1 MAKWGMAA
9 WLPKQTGD
17 DKMELYQEQTT
28 NKEELVITIV
38 GAGGI
43 GSNLFPHL
51 ARALSAGELIEN
63 INPIR
68 LRIIDGDV
76 VEQGNLQHQNFSVDD
91 INTFKTDSI
100 VNPLKYLENQFLRI
114 ESITENV
121 RGPTYIA
128 DSDLVIVAVDSM
140 LVRRL
145 VHRYADYWLD
155 LRCQGDGYIALDYR
169 MDPVDITKLTPL
181 NDESA
186 SCQLPG
192 AIESGN
198 IQFGHLL
205 AGAHGS
211 QWVIQFLRIISGED
225 TASLPSPQTANISF
239 GTLGRFELNSQII
252 DSRSEIQPTLHDQ
265 ETIESLVRSGDFD
278 SLPIRETLAHF
289 ATQKDWK
296 NLWDIADLLGRE
308 VSVLFDSEDK
318 VWVDVGTSGQVRL
331 APPEGAI
338 IPFKLWIHTHPWDAY
353 WSSTDLDS
361 LLLFSGILNEAIVL
375 GNDHFKR
382 TVHRQ
387 ERVPKPLELGSVLE
401 NWTDE
406 ELTYYNQKE
415 VVVDGS

>member
-1 MAKWGMAA
+1 MAA
-9 WLPKQTGD
+9 WLPKHTGD
-17 DKMELYQEQTT
+17 DKMKLYQEQTT
-28 NKEELVITIV
+28 NEEELVITIV

-43 GSNLFPHL
+43 GSNLLPHL

-63 INPIR
+63 IGPVRI
-68 LRIIDGDV
+68 RIIDGDE
-76 VEQGNLQHQNFSVDD
+76 VEEGNLQHQNFT
-91 INTFKTDSI
+91 INDVNSFKTDSI
-100 VNPLKYLENQFLRI
+100 VNLLKHLESQFLRI

-121 RGPTYIA
+121 RDPMYIV

-155 LRCQGDGYIALDYR
+155 LRCQGDGYVALDYR
-169 MDPVDITKLTPL
+169 IDPVDVTKLTPL
-181 NDESA
+181 DSESA
-186 SCQLPG
+186 SCQLPD

-211 QWVIQFLRIISGED
+211 QWAIQFLRIIAGEV

-239 GTLGRFELNSQII
+239 GTLGRFELNPQTI
-252 DSRSEIQPTLHDQ
+252 DPRSEIQPTLHDE
-265 ETIESLVRSGDFD
+265 ETIELLVRSGDFD
-278 SLPIRETLAHF
+278 SLPIRETLAYF
-289 ATQKDWK
+289 ATQKAWK
-296 NLWDIADLLGRE
+296 NLWNLADLLRRE

-331 APPEGAI
+331 APPERAI

-353 WSSTDLDS
+353 WSSTDLNS
-361 LLLFSGILNEAIVL
+361 LMQFSGILNEAIVL

-382 TVHRQ
+382 TIHSQ
-387 ERVPKPLELGSVLE
+387 EKAPTPLEFGSALE

-406 ELTYYNQKE
+406 ELTYYDQKE
-415 VVVDGS
+415 MIANEF

>member
-1 MAKWGMAA
+1 MAA
-9 WLPKQTGD
+9 WLPKHTGD
-17 DKMELYQEQTT
+17 DKMKLYQEQTT
-28 NKEELVITIV
+28 NEEELVITIV

-43 GSNLFPHL
+43 GSNLLPHL

-63 INPIR
+63 IGPVRI
-68 LRIIDGDV
+68 RIIDGDE
-76 VEQGNLQHQNFSVDD
+76 VEEGNLLHQNFT
-91 INTFKTDSI
+91 INDVNSFKTDSI
-100 VNPLKYLENQFLRI
+100 VNPLKHLESQFLRI
-114 ESITENV
+114 ESITDNV
-121 RGPTYIA
+121 RDPMYIV

-169 MDPVDITKLTPL
+169 IDPVDVTKLTPL
-181 NDESA
+181 DSESA
-186 SCQLPG
+186 SCQLPD

-211 QWVIQFLRIISGED
+211 QWAIQFLRIIAGEV

-239 GTLGRFELNSQII
+239 GTLGRFELNPQTI
-252 DSRSEIQPTLHDQ
+252 DPRSEIQPTLHDE
-265 ETIESLVRSGDFD
+265 ETIELLLRSGDFD
-278 SLPIRETLAHF
+278 SLPIRETLAYF

-296 NLWDIADLLGRE
+296 NLWNLADLLRRE

-361 LLLFSGILNEAIVL
+361 LMQFSGILKQAIVL

-382 TVHRQ
+382 TIHTQ
-387 ERVPKPLELGSVLE
+387 EKVPKPLELGSALE

-406 ELTYYNQKE
+406 ELTYYNRKE
-415 VVVDGS
+415 IVANES

>member
-1 MAKWGMAA
+1 MAA
-9 WLPKQTGD
+9 WLPKHTGD
-17 DKMELYQEQTT
+17 DKMKLYQEQTT
-28 NKEELVITIV
+28 NEEELVITIV

-43 GSNLFPHL
+43 GSNLLPHL

-63 INPIR
+63 IGPVRI
-68 LRIIDGDV
+68 RIIDGDE
-76 VEQGNLQHQNFSVDD
+76 VEEGNLQHQNFT
-91 INTFKTDSI
+91 INDVNSFKTDSI
-100 VNPLKYLENQFLRI
+100 VNLLKHLESQFLRI

-121 RGPTYIA
+121 RDPMYIV

-169 MDPVDITKLTPL
+169 IDPVDVTKLTPL
-181 NDESA
+181 DSESA

-198 IQFGHLL
+198 IQFGHLI

-211 QWVIQFLRIISGED
+211 QWAIQFLRIIAGEV

-239 GTLGRFELNSQII
+239 GTLGRFELNPQTI
-252 DSRSEIQPTLHDQ
+252 DPRSEIQPTLHDE
-265 ETIESLVRSGDFD
+265 ETIELLVRSGDFD
-278 SLPIRETLAHF
+278 SLPIRETLAYF
-289 ATQKDWK
+289 ATQKAWK
-296 NLWDIADLLGRE
+296 NLWNLADLLRRE

-331 APPEGAI
+331 APPERAI

-353 WSSTDLDS
+353 WSSTDLNS
-361 LLLFSGILNEAIVL
+361 LMQFSGILNEAIVL

-382 TVHRQ
+382 TIHSQ
-387 ERVPKPLELGSVLE
+387 EKAPTPLEFGSALE

-406 ELTYYNQKE
+406 ELTYYDQKE
-415 VVVDGS
+415 MIANEF

>member
-1 MAKWGMAA
+1 MAA
-9 WLPKQTGD
+9 WLPKHTGD
-17 DKMELYQEQTT
+17 DKMKLYQEQTT
-28 NKEELVITIV
+28 NEEELVITIV

-43 GSNLFPHL
+43 GSNLLPHL

-63 INPIR
+63 IGPVRI
-68 LRIIDGDV
+68 RIIDGDI
-76 VEQGNLQHQNFSVDD
+76 VEHGNLQHQNFTTNDVTS
-91 INTFKTDSI
+91 FKTDSI
-100 VNPLKYLENQFLRI
+100 VNSLKHLESQFLQI
-114 ESITENV
+114 ESITENI
-121 RGPTYIA
+121 RGPMHIV

-145 VHRYADYWLD
+145 VHRYVDYWLD

-169 MDPVDITKLTPL
+169 IDPVDVTKLTPL
-181 NDESA
+181 DSESA
-186 SCQLPG
+186 SCQIPG

-211 QWVIQFLRIISGED
+211 QWVIQFLRIIAGEVA
-225 TASLPSPQTANISF
+225 ASLPAPQTANISF
-239 GTLGRFELNSQII
+239 GTLGRFELNLQTI
-252 DSRSEIQPTLHDQ
+252 DPRLEIQPTLHDE

-278 SLPIRETLAHF
+278 SLPIRETLAHY
-289 ATQKDWK
+289 ATQKDWS
-296 NLWDIADLLGRE
+296 NLWNLADLLRRE

-353 WSSTDLDS
+353 WSSTDLNS
-361 LLLFSGILNEAIVL
+361 LMQFSGILNEAIVL

-382 TVHRQ
+382 TIYSQ
-387 ERVPKPLELGSVLE
+387 EKVPTPLELGSALE

>member
-1 MAKWGMAA
+1 MKLYEENM
-9 WLPKQTGD
+9 KNYD
-17 DKMELYQEQTT
+17 EL
-28 NKEELVITIV
+28 LVTII

-43 GSNLFPHL
+43 GSNLLPHL
-51 ARALSAGELIEN
+51 TRALSSGELIEN
-63 INPIR
+63 IGPVRI
-68 LRIIDGDV
+68 RIIDGDI
-76 VEQGNLQHQNFSVDD
+76 VEQGNLQHQNFTTNDVNS
-91 INTFKTDSI
+91 FKTDSI
-100 VNPLKYLENQFLRI
+100 VNPLKHLESQILQI
-114 ESITENV
+114 EGITENV
-121 RGPTYIA
+121 RGPIHIV

-169 MDPVDITKLTPL
+169 IDPVDVTKLTPL
-181 NDESA
+181 DAESA

-211 QWVIQFLRIISGED
+211 QWVIQFLRIIAGEV
-225 TASLPSPQTANISF
+225 TASLPAPQTANISF
-239 GTLGRFELNSQII
+239 GTLGRFELNSQNI
-252 DSRSEIQPTLHDQ
+252 DPRSEIQPTLHDE
-265 ETIESLVRSGDFD
+265 ETIESLIRSGDFD
-278 SLPIRETLAHF
+278 SLPIRETLAHY
-289 ATQKDWK
+289 ATQKDWQ
-296 NLWDIADLLGRE
+296 NLWNLADLLRRE

-382 TVHRQ
+382 TIHSQ
-387 ERVPKPLELGSVLE
+387 KKVPTPLELGSALE

-415 VVVDGS
+415 IVTNES

>member
-1 MAKWGMAA
+1 MAA
-9 WLPKQTGD
+9 WLPKHTGD
-17 DKMELYQEQTT
+17 DKMKLYQEQTT
-28 NKEELVITIV
+28 NEEELVITIV

-43 GSNLFPHL
+43 GSNLLPHL

-63 INPIR
+63 IGPVRI
-68 LRIIDGDV
+68 RIIDGDE
-76 VEQGNLQHQNFSVDD
+76 VEEGNLQHQNFTTNDVNS
-91 INTFKTDSI
+91 FKTDSI
-100 VNPLKYLENQFLRI
+100 VNSLQHLESQFLRI

-121 RGPTYIA
+121 RGPMYIV

-169 MDPVDITKLTPL
+169 IDPVDVTKLTPL
-181 NDESA
+181 DSESA

-198 IQFGHLL
+198 IQFGHLI

-211 QWVIQFLRIISGED
+211 QWAIQFLRIIAGEV

-239 GTLGRFELNSQII
+239 GTLGRFELNPQTI
-252 DSRSEIQPTLHDQ
+252 DPRSEIQPTLHDE
-265 ETIESLVRSGDFD
+265 ETIELLLRSGDFD
-278 SLPIRETLAHF
+278 SLPIRETLAYF
-289 ATQKDWK
+289 ATQKAWK
-296 NLWDIADLLGRE
+296 NLWNLADLLRRE

-331 APPEGAI
+331 APPERAI

-353 WSSTDLDS
+353 WSSTDLNS
-361 LLLFSGILNEAIVL
+361 LMQFSGILNEAIVL

-382 TVHRQ
+382 TIHSQ
-387 ERVPKPLELGSVLE
+387 EKAPTPLEFGSALE

-406 ELTYYNQKE
+406 ELTYYDQKE
-415 VVVDGS
+415 MIANEF

>member
-1 MAKWGMAA
+1 MKLYEENM
-9 WLPKQTGD
+9 KNYD
-17 DKMELYQEQTT
+17 EL
-28 NKEELVITIV
+28 LVTII

-43 GSNLFPHL
+43 GSNLLPHL

-63 INPIR
+63 IGSVRI
-68 LRIIDGDV
+68 RIIDGDI
-76 VEQGNLQHQNFSVDD
+76 VEQGNLQHQNFTTNDVTS
-91 INTFKTDSI
+91 FKTDSI
-100 VNPLKYLENQFLRI
+100 VNPLKHLESQILQI
-114 ESITENV
+114 EGITENV
-121 RGPTYIA
+121 RGPIHIV

-169 MDPVDITKLTPL
+169 IDPVDITKLTPL
-181 NDESA
+181 DAESA

-211 QWVIQFLRIISGED
+211 QWAIQFLRIIAGEVA
-225 TASLPSPQTANISF
+225 ASLPAPQTANISF
-239 GTLGRFELNSQII
+239 GTLGRFELNSQNI
-252 DSRSEIQPTLHDQ
+252 DPRSEIQPTLHDE

-278 SLPIRETLAHF
+278 SLPIRETLAHY
-289 ATQKDWK
+289 ATQKDWQ
-296 NLWDIADLLGRE
+296 NLWNLADLLRRE

-353 WSSTDLDS
+353 WSSTDLNS
-361 LLLFSGILNEAIVL
+361 LMQFSGILNEAIVL

-382 TVHRQ
+382 TIHSQKKVQ
-387 ERVPKPLELGSVLE
+387 TPLESGSALE

-415 VVVDGS
+415 IVANES

>member
-1 MAKWGMAA
+1 MK
-9 WLPKQTGD
+9 
-17 DKMELYQEQTT
+17 LY
-28 NKEELVITIV
+28 EENMPNYDEVVVTII

-43 GSNLFPHL
+43 GSNLLPHL
-51 ARALSAGELIEN
+51 TRALSAGELIEN
-63 INPIR
+63 IGPIR
-68 LRIIDGDV
+68 VRIIDGDI
-76 VEQGNLQHQNFSVDD
+76 VEQGNLQHQNYSADD
-91 INTFKTDSI
+91 INLFKTHSI
-100 VNPLKYLENQFLRI
+100 VNPLKHFENQFLRI

-121 RGPTYIA
+121 RGPMYIV

-145 VHRYADYWLD
+145 VHRYADFWLD

-169 MDPVDITKLTPL
+169 IDPVDVTKLTPL
-181 NDESA
+181 NGESA

-192 AIESGN
+192 AIETGN

-211 QWVIQFLRIISGED
+211 QWALQFLRIIAGEA

-239 GTLGRFELNSQII
+239 GTLGRFELNPQTI
-252 DSRSEIQPTLHDQ
+252 DPRSEIQPTLHDE
-265 ETIESLVRSGDFD
+265 ETIDLLVRSGDFD

-296 NLWDIADLLGRE
+296 NLWNLAYSLGRE

-318 VWVDVGTSGQVRL
+318 VWVDVGTYGQVRL

-361 LLLFSGILNEAIVL
+361 LMQFSGILNEAIVL

-382 TVHRQ
+382 TIHCQ
-387 ERVPKPLELGSVLE
+387 NKAPTPLESGSALE

-415 VVVDGS
+415 IVVDGS

>member
-1 MAKWGMAA
+1 MAA
-9 WLPKQTGD
+9 WLPKHTGD
-17 DKMELYQEQTT
+17 DKMKLYQEQTT
-28 NKEELVITIV
+28 NEEELVITIV

-43 GSNLFPHL
+43 GSNLLPHL

-63 INPIR
+63 IGPVRI
-68 LRIIDGDV
+68 RIIDGDL
-76 VEQGNLQHQNFSVDD
+76 VEQGNLQHQNFTTNDVTS
-91 INTFKTDSI
+91 FKTDSI
-100 VNPLKYLENQFLRI
+100 VNPLKHLENQFLQI

-121 RGPTYIA
+121 RGPMHIV

-140 LVRRL
+140 LIRRL

-169 MDPVDITKLTPL
+169 IDPVDVTKLTPL
-181 NDESA
+181 DSESA

-211 QWVIQFLRIISGED
+211 QWAIQFLRIIAGEVA
-225 TASLPSPQTANISF
+225 ASLPAPQTANISF
-239 GTLGRFELNSQII
+239 GTLGRFELNSQNI
-252 DSRSEIQPTLHDQ
+252 DPRSEIHPTLHDE

-278 SLPIRETLAHF
+278 SLPIRESLAYF
-289 ATQKDWK
+289 ATQKDWM
-296 NLWDIADLLGRE
+296 NLLNLADFLRRE

-353 WSSTDLDS
+353 WSSTDLNS
-361 LLLFSGILNEAIVL
+361 LMQFSGILNEAIVL

-382 TVHRQ
+382 TIHSQ
-387 ERVPKPLELGSVLE
+387 EKVPKPLELGSTLE

-415 VVVDGS
+415 MVVNES

>member
-1 MAKWGMAA
+1 MAA
-9 WLPKQTGD
+9 WLPKHTGD
-17 DKMELYQEQTT
+17 DKMKLYQEQTT
-28 NKEELVITIV
+28 NEEELVITIV

-43 GSNLFPHL
+43 GSNLLPHL

-63 INPIR
+63 IGPVRI
-68 LRIIDGDV
+68 RIIDGDE
-76 VEQGNLQHQNFSVDD
+76 VEEGNLQHQNFT
-91 INTFKTDSI
+91 INDVNSFKTDSI
-100 VNPLKYLENQFLRI
+100 VNPLKHLESQFLRI

-121 RGPTYIA
+121 RDPMYIV

-155 LRCQGDGYIALDYR
+155 LRCQGDGYVALDYR
-169 MDPVDITKLTPL
+169 IDPVDVTKLTPL
-181 NDESA
+181 DSESA

-211 QWVIQFLRIISGED
+211 QWAIQFLRIIAGEV

-239 GTLGRFELNSQII
+239 GTLGRFELNPQTI
-252 DSRSEIQPTLHDQ
+252 DPRSEIQPTLHDE
-265 ETIESLVRSGDFD
+265 ETIELLLRSGDFD
-278 SLPIRETLAHF
+278 SLPIRETLAYF
-289 ATQKDWK
+289 ATQKAWK
-296 NLWDIADLLGRE
+296 NLWNLADLLRRE

-331 APPEGAI
+331 APPERAI

-353 WSSTDLDS
+353 WSSTDLNS
-361 LLLFSGILNEAIVL
+361 LMQFSGILNEAIVL

-382 TVHRQ
+382 TIHSQ
-387 ERVPKPLELGSVLE
+387 EKAPTPLEFGSALE

-406 ELTYYNQKE
+406 ELTYYDQKE
-415 VVVDGS
+415 MVANEF

>member
-1 MAKWGMAA
+1 MAA
-9 WLPKQTGD
+9 WLPKHTGD
-17 DKMELYQEQTT
+17 DKMKLYQEQTT

-43 GSNLFPHL
+43 GSNLIPHL

-63 INPIR
+63 IAPVR

-76 VEQGNLQHQNFSVDD
+76 VEQGNLQHQNFSAND
-91 INTFKTDSI
+91 INLFKTDSI
-100 VNPLKYLENQFLRI
+100 VNPLKHLESQVLRI
-114 ESITENV
+114 ESVTENV
-121 RGPTYIA
+121 RGPMYIA

-155 LRCQGDGYIALDYR
+155 LRCQGDGYIAIDYR
-169 MDPVDITKLTPL
+169 IDPVDVTKLTPL
-181 NDESA
+181 NGESA
-186 SCQLPG
+186 SCQLPD

-211 QWVIQFLRIISGED
+211 QWAIQFLRIISGEE
-225 TASLPSPQTANISF
+225 TASLPAPQTANISF
-239 GTLGRFELNSQII
+239 GTLGRFELNPQII
-252 DSRSEIQPTLHDQ
+252 DSRSEIQPTLHDK

-382 TVHRQ
+382 TIHSQ
-387 ERVPKPLELGSVLE
+387 EKVPTPLELGSALE

-415 VVVDGS
+415 ILANES

>member
-1 MAKWGMAA
+1 MAA
-9 WLPKQTGD
+9 WLPKHTGD
-17 DKMELYQEQTT
+17 DKMKLYQEQTT
-28 NKEELVITIV
+28 NEEELVITIV

-43 GSNLFPHL
+43 GSNLLPHL

-63 INPIR
+63 IGPVRI
-68 LRIIDGDV
+68 RIIDGDE
-76 VEQGNLQHQNFSVDD
+76 VEEGNLQHQNFT
-91 INTFKTDSI
+91 INDVNSFKTDSI
-100 VNPLKYLENQFLRI
+100 VNPLKHLESQFLRI

-121 RGPTYIA
+121 RDPMYIV

-169 MDPVDITKLTPL
+169 IDPVDVTKLTPL
-181 NDESA
+181 DSESA

-198 IQFGHLL
+198 IQFGHLI

-211 QWVIQFLRIISGED
+211 QWAIQFLRIIAGEV

-239 GTLGRFELNSQII
+239 GTLGRFELNPQTI
-252 DSRSEIQPTLHDQ
+252 DPRSEIQPTLHDE
-265 ETIESLVRSGDFD
+265 ETIELLVRSGDFD
-278 SLPIRETLAHF
+278 SLPIRETLAYF
-289 ATQKDWK
+289 ATQKAWK
-296 NLWDIADLLGRE
+296 NLWNLADLLRRE

-331 APPEGAI
+331 APPERAI

-353 WSSTDLDS
+353 WSSTDLNS
-361 LLLFSGILNEAIVL
+361 LMQFSGILNEAIVL

-382 TVHRQ
+382 TIHSQ
-387 ERVPKPLELGSVLE
+387 EKAPTPLEFGSALE

-406 ELTYYNQKE
+406 ELTYYDQKE
-415 VVVDGS
+415 MVANEF

>member
-1 MAKWGMAA
+1 MAA
-9 WLPKQTGD
+9 WLPKHTGD
-17 DKMELYQEQTT
+17 DKMKLYQEQTT
-28 NKEELVITIV
+28 NEEELVITIV

-43 GSNLFPHL
+43 GSNLLPHL

-63 INPIR
+63 IGPVRI
-68 LRIIDGDV
+68 RIIDGDE
-76 VEQGNLQHQNFSVDD
+76 VEEGNLQHQNFT
-91 INTFKTDSI
+91 INDVNSFKTDSI
-100 VNPLKYLENQFLRI
+100 VNPLKHLESQFLRI

-121 RGPTYIA
+121 RDPMYIV

-169 MDPVDITKLTPL
+169 IDPVDVTKLTPL
-181 NDESA
+181 DSESA

-198 IQFGHLL
+198 IQFGHLI

-211 QWVIQFLRIISGED
+211 QWAIQFLRIIAGEV

-239 GTLGRFELNSQII
+239 GTLGRFELNPQTI
-252 DSRSEIQPTLHDQ
+252 DPRSEIQPTLHDE
-265 ETIESLVRSGDFD
+265 ETIELLVRSGDFD
-278 SLPIRETLAHF
+278 SLPIRETLAYF
-289 ATQKDWK
+289 ATQKAWK
-296 NLWDIADLLGRE
+296 NLWNLADLLRRE

-331 APPEGAI
+331 APPERAI

-353 WSSTDLDS
+353 WSSTDLNS
-361 LLLFSGILNEAIVL
+361 LMQFSGILNEAIVL

-382 TVHRQ
+382 TIHSQ
-387 ERVPKPLELGSVLE
+387 EKAPTPLEFGSALE

-406 ELTYYNQKE
+406 ELTYYDQKE
-415 VVVDGS
+415 MIANEF

>member
-1 MAKWGMAA
+1 MAKWGMAV
-9 WLPKQTGD
+9 WLPKQTGE

-43 GSNLFPHL
+43 GSNLLPHL

-76 VEQGNLQHQNFSVDD
+76 VEQVNLQHQNFSVGD

-100 VNPLKYLENQFLRI
+100 VNPLKHLESRFLRI

-121 RGPTYIA
+121 RDPMYIA
-128 DSDLVIVAVDSM
+128 DSGLVIAAVDSM

-145 VHRYADYWLD
+145 VHRYANYWLD

-169 MDPVDITKLTPL
+169 MDPVEVTKLTPL
-181 NDESA
+181 NGESA

-211 QWVIQFLRIISGED
+211 QWVIQFLRIIAGEV
-225 TASLPSPQTANISF
+225 TASLPAPQTANISF
-239 GTLGRFELNSQII
+239 GTLGRFELNSQNI
-252 DSRSEIQPTLHDQ
+252 DPRSEIQPTLHDE

-278 SLPIRETLAHF
+278 SLPIRETLAHY
-289 ATQKDWK
+289 ATQKDWQ
-296 NLWDIADLLGRE
+296 NLWNLADLLRRE

-382 TVHRQ
+382 TIHSQ
-387 ERVPKPLELGSVLE
+387 EKVPTPLELGSALE

-415 VVVDGS
+415 ILANES

>member
-1 MAKWGMAA
+1 MAA
-9 WLPKQTGD
+9 WLPKHTGD
-17 DKMELYQEQTT
+17 DKMKLYQEQIT
-28 NKEELVITIV
+28 NEEELVITIV

-43 GSNLFPHL
+43 GSNLLPHL

-63 INPIR
+63 IGPVRI
-68 LRIIDGDV
+68 RIIDGDL
-76 VEQGNLQHQNFSVDD
+76 VEQGNLQHQNFTTNDVTS
-91 INTFKTDSI
+91 FKTDSI
-100 VNPLKYLENQFLRI
+100 VNPLKHLENQFLQI

-121 RGPTYIA
+121 RGPMHIV

-140 LVRRL
+140 LIRRL

-169 MDPVDITKLTPL
+169 IDPVDVTKLTPL
-181 NDESA
+181 DSESA

-211 QWVIQFLRIISGED
+211 QWAIQFLRIIAGEVA
-225 TASLPSPQTANISF
+225 ASLPAPQTANISF
-239 GTLGRFELNSQII
+239 GTLGRFELNSQNI
-252 DSRSEIQPTLHDQ
+252 DPRSEIQPTLHDE

-278 SLPIRETLAHF
+278 SLPIRETLAYF
-289 ATQKDWK
+289 ATQKDWM
-296 NLWDIADLLGRE
+296 NLWNLADFLRRE

-353 WSSTDLDS
+353 WSSTDLNS
-361 LLLFSGILNEAIVL
+361 LMQFSGILNKAIVL

-382 TVHRQ
+382 TIHSP
-387 ERVPKPLELGSVLE
+387 EKAPKPLELGSALE

-406 ELTYYNQKE
+406 ELTYYNQKG

>member
-1 MAKWGMAA
+1 MAA
-9 WLPKQTGD
+9 WLPKHTGD
-17 DKMELYQEQTT
+17 DKMKLYQEQTT
-28 NKEELVITIV
+28 NEEELVITIV

-43 GSNLFPHL
+43 GSNLLPHL

-63 INPIR
+63 IGPVRI
-68 LRIIDGDV
+68 RIIDGDE
-76 VEQGNLQHQNFSVDD
+76 VEEGNLQHQNFT
-91 INTFKTDSI
+91 INDVNSFKTDSI
-100 VNPLKYLENQFLRI
+100 VNPLKHLESQFLRI

-121 RGPTYIA
+121 RDPMYIV

-169 MDPVDITKLTPL
+169 IDPVDVTKLTPL
-181 NDESA
+181 DSESA

-198 IQFGHLL
+198 IQYGHLI

-211 QWVIQFLRIISGED
+211 QWAIQFLRIIAGEV

-239 GTLGRFELNSQII
+239 GTLGRFELNPQTI
-252 DSRSEIQPTLHDQ
+252 DPRSEIQPTLHDE
-265 ETIESLVRSGDFD
+265 ETIELLVRSGDFD
-278 SLPIRETLAHF
+278 SLPIRETLAYF

-296 NLWDIADLLGRE
+296 NLWNLADLLRRE

-331 APPEGAI
+331 APPERAI

-353 WSSTDLDS
+353 WSSTDLNS
-361 LLLFSGILNEAIVL
+361 LMQFSGILNEAIVL

-382 TVHRQ
+382 TIHSQ
-387 ERVPKPLELGSVLE
+387 EKAPTPLELGSALE
-401 NWTDE
+401 KWTDE
-406 ELTYYNQKE
+406 ELTYYNHQE
-415 VVVDGS
+415 VIVDGS

>member
-1 MAKWGMAA
+1 MAA
-9 WLPKQTGD
+9 WLPKHTGD
-17 DKMELYQEQTT
+17 DKMKLYQEQTT
-28 NKEELVITIV
+28 NEEELVITIV

-43 GSNLFPHL
+43 GSNLLPHL

-63 INPIR
+63 IGPVRI
-68 LRIIDGDV
+68 RIIDGDE
-76 VEQGNLQHQNFSVDD
+76 VEEGNLQHQNFT
-91 INTFKTDSI
+91 INDVNSFKTDSI
-100 VNPLKYLENQFLRI
+100 VNPLKHLESQFLRI

-121 RGPTYIA
+121 RDPMYIV
-128 DSDLVIVAVDSM
+128 DSNLVIVAVDSM

-169 MDPVDITKLTPL
+169 IDPVDVTKLTPL
-181 NDESA
+181 DSESA

-198 IQFGHLL
+198 IQFGHLI

-211 QWVIQFLRIISGED
+211 QWAIQFLRIIAGEV

-239 GTLGRFELNSQII
+239 GTLGRFELNPQTI
-252 DSRSEIQPTLHDQ
+252 DPRSEIQPTLHDE
-265 ETIESLVRSGDFD
+265 ETIELLVRSGDFD
-278 SLPIRETLAHF
+278 SLPIRETLAYF
-289 ATQKDWK
+289 ATQKAWK
-296 NLWDIADLLGRE
+296 NLWNLADLLRRE

-331 APPEGAI
+331 APPERAI

-353 WSSTDLDS
+353 WSSTDLNS
-361 LLLFSGILNEAIVL
+361 LMQFSGILNEAIVL

-382 TVHRQ
+382 TIHSQ
-387 ERVPKPLELGSVLE
+387 EKAPTPLELGSALE

-406 ELTYYNQKE
+406 ELTYYDQKE
-415 VVVDGS
+415 MVANEF

>member
-1 MAKWGMAA
+1 MAA
-9 WLPKQTGD
+9 WLPKHTGD
-17 DKMELYQEQTT
+17 DKMKLYQEQTT
-28 NKEELVITIV
+28 NEEELVITIV

-43 GSNLFPHL
+43 GSNLLPHL

-63 INPIR
+63 IGPVRI
-68 LRIIDGDV
+68 RIIDGDE
-76 VEQGNLQHQNFSVDD
+76 VEAGNLQHQNFTTNDVNS
-91 INTFKTDSI
+91 FKTDSI
-100 VNPLKYLENQFLRI
+100 VNPLKHLESQFLRI

-121 RGPTYIA
+121 RGPMYIV

-155 LRCQGDGYIALDYR
+155 LRCQGDGYIAIDYR
-169 MDPVDITKLTPL
+169 IDPVDVTKLTPL
-181 NDESA
+181 DSESA
-186 SCQLPG
+186 SCQLVG

-211 QWVIQFLRIISGED
+211 QWAIQFLRIIAGEV

-239 GTLGRFELNSQII
+239 GTLGRFELNPQTI
-252 DSRSEIQPTLHDQ
+252 DPRSEIQPTLHDE
-265 ETIESLVRSGDFD
+265 ETIQLLVRSGDFD
-278 SLPIRETLAHF
+278 SLPIRETLAYF
-289 ATQKDWK
+289 ATQKNWK
-296 NLWDIADLLGRE
+296 NLWNLADLLRRE

-353 WSSTDLDS
+353 WSSTDLNS
-361 LLLFSGILNEAIVL
+361 LMQFSGILNEAIVL

-382 TVHRQ
+382 TIHSQ
-387 ERVPKPLELGSVLE
+387 EKAPTPLELGSALE

-406 ELTYYNQKE
+406 ELTYYNHQE
-415 VVVDGS
+415 VIVDGS

>member
-1 MAKWGMAA
+1 MAA
-9 WLPKQTGD
+9 WLPKHTGD
-17 DKMELYQEQTT
+17 DKMKLYQEQTT
-28 NKEELVITIV
+28 NEEELVITIV

-43 GSNLFPHL
+43 GSNLLPHL

-63 INPIR
+63 IGPVRI
-68 LRIIDGDV
+68 RIIDGDE
-76 VEQGNLQHQNFSVDD
+76 VEEGNLQHQNFS
-91 INTFKTDSI
+91 INDVNSFKTDSI
-100 VNPLKYLENQFLRI
+100 VNLLKHLESQFLRI

-121 RGPTYIA
+121 RDPMYIV

-169 MDPVDITKLTPL
+169 IDPVDVTKLTPL
-181 NDESA
+181 DSESA

-198 IQFGHLL
+198 IQFGHLI

-211 QWVIQFLRIISGED
+211 QWAIQFLRIIAGEV

-239 GTLGRFELNSQII
+239 GTLGRFELNPQTI
-252 DSRSEIQPTLHDQ
+252 DPRSEIQPTLHDE
-265 ETIESLVRSGDFD
+265 ETIELLVRSGDFD
-278 SLPIRETLAHF
+278 SLPIRETLAYF

-296 NLWDIADLLGRE
+296 NLWNLADLLRRE

-331 APPEGAI
+331 APPERAI

-353 WSSTDLDS
+353 WSSTDLNS
-361 LLLFSGILNEAIVL
+361 LMQFSGILNEAIVL

-382 TVHRQ
+382 TIHSQ
-387 ERVPKPLELGSVLE
+387 EKAPTPLELGSALE

-406 ELTYYNQKE
+406 ELTYYDQKE
-415 VVVDGS
+415 IVANEY

>member
-1 MAKWGMAA
+1 MK
-9 WLPKQTGD
+9 LNQP
-17 DKMELYQEQTT
+17 QTT
-28 NKEELVITIV
+28 NEQEIVVTIV

-51 ARALSAGELIEN
+51 ARALSTGELIEK

-76 VEQGNLQHQNFSVDD
+76 VEQGNLQHQNYSTND
-91 INTFKTDSI
+91 INSFKTDSI
-100 VNPLKYLENQFLRI
+100 VNPLKHLESQFLRI
-114 ESITENV
+114 ESITEDV
-121 RGPTYIA
+121 RGPMYIV

-140 LVRRL
+140 LVRKL

-169 MDPVDITKLTPL
+169 NDPVDVTKLTPL
-181 NDESA
+181 NGESA

-211 QWVIQFLRIISGED
+211 QWAIQFLRIIAGEV
-225 TASLPSPQTANISF
+225 TASLPTPQTANISF
-239 GTLGRFELNSQII
+239 GTLCRFELNPQTIN
-252 DSRSEIQPTLHDQ
+252 SRPEIKPTLHDE

-278 SLPIRETLAHF
+278 SLPIRETLAHY
-289 ATQKDWK
+289 AIQKDWK
-296 NLWDIADLLGRE
+296 NLWNLADLLSRE

-353 WSSTDLDS
+353 WSSTDLNS
-361 LLLFSGILNEAIVL
+361 LMQFSGILNEAIVL

-382 TVHRQ
+382 TIHCQ
-387 ERVPKPLELGSVLE
+387 EKASKPLELGSALE

-415 VVVDGS
+415 IVTNES

>member
-1 MAKWGMAA
+1 MK
-9 WLPKQTGD
+9 
-17 DKMELYQEQTT
+17 LY
-28 NKEELVITIV
+28 EENMPNYDEVVVTII

-43 GSNLFPHL
+43 GSNLLPHL
-51 ARALSAGELIEN
+51 TRALSAGELIEN
-63 INPIR
+63 IGPIR
-68 LRIIDGDV
+68 VRIIDGDI
-76 VEQGNLQHQNFSVDD
+76 VEQGNLQHQNYSADD
-91 INTFKTDSI
+91 INLFKTHSI
-100 VNPLKYLENQFLRI
+100 VNPLKHLENQFLRI

-121 RGPTYIA
+121 RGPMYIV

-140 LVRRL
+140 SVRRL

-169 MDPVDITKLTPL
+169 IDPVDVTKLTPL
-181 NDESA
+181 NGESA

-192 AIESGN
+192 AIETGN

-211 QWVIQFLRIISGED
+211 QWALQFLRIIAGEA

-239 GTLGRFELNSQII
+239 GTLGRFELNPQTI
-252 DSRSEIQPTLHDQ
+252 DPRSEIQPTLHDE
-265 ETIESLVRSGDFD
+265 ETIDLLVRSGDFD

-296 NLWDIADLLGRE
+296 NLWNLADSLGRE

-361 LLLFSGILNEAIVL
+361 LMQFSGILNEAIVL

-382 TVHRQ
+382 TIHCQ
-387 ERVPKPLELGSVLE
+387 NKAPNPLESGSALE

-415 VVVDGS
+415 IVVDGS

>member
-1 MAKWGMAA
+1 M
-9 WLPKQTGD
+9 
-17 DKMELYQEQTT
+17 Y
-28 NKEELVITIV
+28 IV
-38 GAGGI
+38 
-43 GSNLFPHL
+43 
-51 ARALSAGELIEN
+51 
-63 INPIR
+63 
-68 LRIIDGDV
+68 
-76 VEQGNLQHQNFSVDD
+76 
-91 INTFKTDSI
+91 
-100 VNPLKYLENQFLRI
+100 
-114 ESITENV
+114 
-121 RGPTYIA
+121 

-145 VHRYADYWLD
+145 VHRYADFWLD

-169 MDPVDITKLTPL
+169 IDPVDVTKLTPL
-181 NDESA
+181 NGESA

-192 AIESGN
+192 AIETGN

-211 QWVIQFLRIISGED
+211 QLALQFLRIIAGEA

-239 GTLGRFELNSQII
+239 GTLGRFELNPQTI
-252 DSRSEIQPTLHDQ
+252 DPRSEIQPTLHDE
-265 ETIESLVRSGDFD
+265 ETIDLLVRSGDFD
-278 SLPIRETLAHF
+278 SLPIRETLAYF

-296 NLWDIADLLGRE
+296 NLWNLADSLGRE

-361 LLLFSGILNEAIVL
+361 LMQFSGILNEAIVL

-382 TVHRQ
+382 TIHCQ
-387 ERVPKPLELGSVLE
+387 NKAPTPLESGSALE

-415 VVVDGS
+415 IVVDGS

>member
-1 MAKWGMAA
+1 MAA
-9 WLPKQTGD
+9 WLPKDTGD
-17 DKMELYQEQTT
+17 DKMKLYQEQTT
-28 NKEELVITIV
+28 NEQELVITIV

-43 GSNLFPHL
+43 GSNLLPHL
-51 ARALSAGELIEN
+51 ARALSAGELIES

-68 LRIIDGDV
+68 LRIIDGDI
-76 VEQGNLQHQNFSVDD
+76 VEQGNLQHQNFSIDD
-91 INTFKTDSI
+91 INSFKTDSI
-100 VNPLKYLENQFLRI
+100 IGPLKHLESQFLRI

-121 RGPTYIA
+121 RGPMHIVN
-128 DSDLVIVAVDSM
+128 SNLVIVAVDSM

-169 MDPVDITKLTPL
+169 MDPVEITKLTPL
-181 NDESA
+181 NGESA
-186 SCQLPG
+186 SCQHPG

-211 QWVIQFLRIISGED
+211 QWVIQFLRIITREAK
-225 TASLPSPQTANISF
+225 ASLPTPQTANISF
-239 GTLGRFELNSQII
+239 GTLGRFELNPQTI
-252 DSRSEIQPTLHDQ
+252 DPRTEIQPTLHDE

-278 SLPIRETLAHF
+278 SLPIRETLAYF
-289 ATQKDWK
+289 ATQKDWQ
-296 NLWDIADLLGRE
+296 NLWNLADLLRRE

-338 IPFKLWIHTHPWDAY
+338 IPFKLWIHTHPWEAY
-353 WSSTDLDS
+353 WSSTDLNS
-361 LLLFSGILNEAIVL
+361 LMQFSGILNEAIVL

-382 TVHRQ
+382 TIHSQ
-387 ERVPKPLELGSVLE
+387 TKVPTPLELGSALE

-406 ELTYYNQKE
+406 ELTYYKQKE
-415 VVVDGS
+415 IVANES

>member
-1 MAKWGMAA
+1 MAA
-9 WLPKQTGD
+9 WLPKHTGD
-17 DKMELYQEQTT
+17 DKMKLYQEQTT
-28 NKEELVITIV
+28 NEEELVITIV

-43 GSNLFPHL
+43 GSNLLPHL

-63 INPIR
+63 IGPVRI
-68 LRIIDGDV
+68 RIIDGDE
-76 VEQGNLQHQNFSVDD
+76 VEEGNLQHQNFTTNDVNS
-91 INTFKTDSI
+91 FKTDSI
-100 VNPLKYLENQFLRI
+100 VNPLQHLESQFLRI

-121 RGPTYIA
+121 RGPMYIV

-169 MDPVDITKLTPL
+169 IDPVDVTKLTPL
-181 NDESA
+181 DSESA
-186 SCQLPG
+186 SCQLPD

-198 IQFGHLL
+198 IQFGHLI

-211 QWVIQFLRIISGED
+211 QWAIQFLRIIAGEV

-239 GTLGRFELNSQII
+239 GTLGRFELNPQTI
-252 DSRSEIQPTLHDQ
+252 DPRSEIQPTLHDE
-265 ETIESLVRSGDFD
+265 ETIELLVRSGDFD
-278 SLPIRETLAHF
+278 SLPIRETLAYF
-289 ATQKDWK
+289 ATQKAWK
-296 NLWDIADLLGRE
+296 NLWNLADLLRRE

-331 APPEGAI
+331 APPERAI

-353 WSSTDLDS
+353 WSSTDLNS
-361 LLLFSGILNEAIVL
+361 LMQFSGILNEAIVL

-382 TVHRQ
+382 TIHSQ
-387 ERVPKPLELGSVLE
+387 EKAPTPLEFGSALE

-406 ELTYYNQKE
+406 ELTYFDQKE
-415 VVVDGS
+415 MVANEF

>member
-1 MAKWGMAA
+1 MAA
-9 WLPKQTGD
+9 WLPKHTGD
-17 DKMELYQEQTT
+17 DKMKLYQEQTT
-28 NKEELVITIV
+28 NEEELVITIV

-43 GSNLFPHL
+43 GSNLLPHL

-63 INPIR
+63 IGPVRI
-68 LRIIDGDV
+68 RIIDGDE
-76 VEQGNLQHQNFSVDD
+76 VEEGNLQHQNFT
-91 INTFKTDSI
+91 INDVNSFKTDSI
-100 VNPLKYLENQFLRI
+100 VNLLKHLESQFLRI

-121 RGPTYIA
+121 RDPMYIV

-169 MDPVDITKLTPL
+169 IDPVDVTKLTPL
-181 NDESA
+181 DSESA

-211 QWVIQFLRIISGED
+211 QWAIQFLRIIAGEV

-239 GTLGRFELNSQII
+239 GTLGRFELNPQTI
-252 DSRSEIQPTLHDQ
+252 DPRSEIQPTLHDE
-265 ETIESLVRSGDFD
+265 ETIELLVRSGDFD
-278 SLPIRETLAHF
+278 SLPIRETLAYF

-296 NLWDIADLLGRE
+296 NLWNLADLLRRE

-331 APPEGAI
+331 APPERAI

-353 WSSTDLDS
+353 WSSTDLNS
-361 LLLFSGILNEAIVL
+361 LMQFSGILNEAIVL

-382 TVHRQ
+382 TIHSQ
-387 ERVPKPLELGSVLE
+387 EKAPTPLELGSALE
-401 NWTDE
+401 KWTDE
-406 ELTYYNQKE
+406 ELTYYNHQE
-415 VVVDGS
+415 VIVDGS

>member
-1 MAKWGMAA
+1 MK
-9 WLPKQTGD
+9 
-17 DKMELYQEQTT
+17 LYEE
-28 NKEELVITIV
+28 NMKNYDELVVTII

-43 GSNLFPHL
+43 GSNLLPHL
-51 ARALSAGELIEN
+51 TRALSAGELIEN
-63 INPIR
+63 IGPIR
-68 LRIIDGDV
+68 VRIIDGDI
-76 VEQGNLQHQNFSVDD
+76 VEQGNLQHQNFSADD
-91 INTFKTDSI
+91 INLFKTHSI
-100 VNPLKYLENQFLRI
+100 VNPLKHLENQFLRI

-121 RGPTYIA
+121 RGPMYIV

-145 VHRYADYWLD
+145 VHRYADFWLD

-169 MDPVDITKLTPL
+169 IDPVDVTKLTPL
-181 NDESA
+181 DSESA

-192 AIESGN
+192 AIETGN

-211 QWVIQFLRIISGED
+211 QWALQFLRIIAGEA

-239 GTLGRFELNSQII
+239 GTLGRFELNPQTI
-252 DSRSEIQPTLHDQ
+252 DPRSEIQPTLHDE

-278 SLPIRETLAHF
+278 SLPIRETLAHY

-296 NLWDIADLLGRE
+296 NLWNLADLLRRE

-361 LLLFSGILNEAIVL
+361 LMQFSGILNEAIVL

-382 TVHRQ
+382 TIHCQ
-387 ERVPKPLELGSVLE
+387 EKAPTPLELGSALE

-415 VVVDGS
+415 IVANES

>member
-1 MAKWGMAA
+1 MAA
-9 WLPKQTGD
+9 WLPKHTGD
-17 DKMELYQEQTT
+17 DKMKLYQEQIT
-28 NKEELVITIV
+28 NEEELVITIV
-38 GAGGI
+38 GAGRI
-43 GSNLFPHL
+43 GSNLLPHL

-63 INPIR
+63 IGPVRI
-68 LRIIDGDV
+68 RIIDGDI
-76 VEQGNLQHQNFSVDD
+76 VEQGNLQHQNFTTNDVNS
-91 INTFKTDSI
+91 FKTESI
-100 VNPLKYLENQFLRI
+100 VNPLKYLENQFLQI

-121 RGPTYIA
+121 RGPMHIV

-145 VHRYADYWLD
+145 VHRYSDYWLD

-169 MDPVDITKLTPL
+169 IDPVDVTKLTPL
-181 NDESA
+181 DAESA

-211 QWVIQFLRIISGED
+211 QWVIQFLRIISGEV
-225 TASLPSPQTANISF
+225 TASLPAPQTANISF
-239 GTLGRFELNSQII
+239 GT
-252 DSRSEIQPTLHDQ
+252 
-265 ETIESLVRSGDFD
+265 LVRSGDFD

-289 ATQKDWK
+289 ATQKDWM
-296 NLWDIADLLGRE
+296 NLWNLADFLRRE

-361 LLLFSGILNEAIVL
+361 LLLFSGILDEAIVL

-382 TVHRQ
+382 TIHSQ
-387 ERVPKPLELGSVLE
+387 EKVPTPLELGSALE

-415 VVVDGS
+415 ILANES

>member
-1 MAKWGMAA
+1 MAA
-9 WLPKQTGD
+9 WLPKHTGD
-17 DKMELYQEQTT
+17 DKMKLYQEQIT
-28 NKEELVITIV
+28 NEEELVITIV

-43 GSNLFPHL
+43 GSNLLPHL

-63 INPIR
+63 IGPVRI
-68 LRIIDGDV
+68 RIIDGDL
-76 VEQGNLQHQNFSVDD
+76 VEQGNLQHQNFTTNDVTS
-91 INTFKTDSI
+91 FKTDSI
-100 VNPLKYLENQFLRI
+100 VNPLKHLENQFLQI

-121 RGPTYIA
+121 RGPMHIV

-140 LVRRL
+140 LIRRL

-169 MDPVDITKLTPL
+169 IDPVDVTKLTPL
-181 NDESA
+181 DSESA

-211 QWVIQFLRIISGED
+211 QWAIQFLRIIAGEVA
-225 TASLPSPQTANISF
+225 ASLPAPQTANISF
-239 GTLGRFELNSQII
+239 GTLGRFELNSQNI
-252 DSRSEIQPTLHDQ
+252 DPRSEIQPTLHDE

-289 ATQKDWK
+289 ATQKDWM
-296 NLWDIADLLGRE
+296 NLWNLADFLRRE

-353 WSSTDLDS
+353 WSSTDLNS
-361 LLLFSGILNEAIVL
+361 LMQFSGILNEAIVL

-382 TVHRQ
+382 TIHSQ
-387 ERVPKPLELGSVLE
+387 EKVPKPLELGSALE

-415 VVVDGS
+415 MVVNES